1 MSNADHV
8 IDFRTRTTRALAIA
22 AFVLV
27 APFAVNNF
35 VQGRMVFGAGAA
47 AVALLLLLYTL
58 SVYRNRYNA
67 SLILFA
73 LVPAVAAFLG
83 MVIHELGIIG
93 ILWCYPTVL
102 AFYAMLPE
110 RKAWLANGLLLL
122 VSVPSAYMTLDAMI
136 AVRASATLLAVSVFT
151 GIFVH
156 IINEQQRRLE
166 ALALTDTLTG
176 LLNRTLFQSSLEE
189 AIQHNERTQAPMSLL
204 VLDFDHFKH
213 VNDTLGHGAGDKVLA
228 GAAALLL
235 KRMRRV
241 DKLFRIGGEEF
252 VALLYG
258 TPQESA
264 RAVAEQLRAAIAA
277 ATFVDG
283 VRITASI
290 GVAQREPGDDWNAWF
305 KRGDDRLYKAKESGR
320 DRVEC

>member
-1 MSNADHV
+1 
-8 IDFRTRTTRALAIA
+8 
-22 AFVLV
+22 
-27 APFAVNNF
+27 
-35 VQGRMVFGAGAA
+35 
-47 AVALLLLLYTL
+47 
-58 SVYRNRYNA
+58 
-67 SLILFA
+67 
-73 LVPAVAAFLG
+73 
-83 MVIHELGIIG
+83 
-93 ILWCYPTVL
+93 
-102 AFYAMLPE
+102 
-110 RKAWLANGLLLL
+110 
-122 VSVPSAYMTLDAMI
+122 
-136 AVRASATLLAVSVFT
+136 
-151 GIFVH
+151 
-156 IINEQQRRLE
+156 
-166 ALALTDTLTG
+166 
-176 LLNRTLFQSSLEE
+176 
-189 AIQHNERTQAPMSLL
+189 MSLL

-283 VRITASI
+283 LRITASI
-290 GVAQREPGDDWNAWF
+290 GVAQREPGDDWSAWF